1 MVWGMR
7 MGRQFHAG
15 QCLQG
20 LIADTVLILPM
31 GTLGRSRLTFGHT
44 VHRLT

>member
-1 MVWGMR
+1 

-20 LIADTVLILPM
+20 LVVDTILVFSY
-31 GTLGRSRLTFGHT
+31 GDWAELSLLSNILCTD
-44 VHRLT
+44 